1 MKVKCKNR
9 LRGLRTYLCGPMDR
23 VADGGVGWRIYLSS
37 YLQKRDVVVLDPCN
51 KPTDMGI
58 EDLENREQRHQWK
71 KDGEYEKIAESMRMI
86 RNTDLRMVD
95 VSDFIIV
102 NLDLESYPC
111 GTYEELFLANRQKKP
126 ILLRVAQGKES
137 TPDWLLGTL
146 PHETIFSTWEEM
158 KDYLEYVSTSN
169 DLLDRWVFF
178 NF

>member
-1 MKVKCKNR
+1 MKVKGKNR

-102 NLDLESYPC
+102 NLDLE
-111 GTYEELFLANRQKKP
+111 
-126 ILLRVAQGKES
+126 
-137 TPDWLLGTL
+137 
-146 PHETIFSTWEEM
+146 
-158 KDYLEYVSTSN
+158 
-169 DLLDRWVFF
+169 
-178 NF
+178 